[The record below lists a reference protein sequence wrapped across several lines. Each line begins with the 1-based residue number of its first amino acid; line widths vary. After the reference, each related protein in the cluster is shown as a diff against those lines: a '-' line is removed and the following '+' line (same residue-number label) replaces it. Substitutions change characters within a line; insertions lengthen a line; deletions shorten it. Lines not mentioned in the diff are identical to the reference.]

1 MVTGTLHNCKMTL
14 GEIVFPVYI
23 ATGFIC
29 AFPDAWTEELLPA
42 HAKLT
47 FTFPAIDPQIEV
59 LNQMI

>member
-1 MVTGTLHNCKMTL
+1 MTL